1 MGDLAHLVEF
11 KKGNFKNMQETFRW
25 FGVTDSVTL
34 SDIKQAG
41 ATGVVTALHH
51 IPNGEVW
58 DVNEI
63 LKVKNAI
70 ESQGLVWSFI
80 ESIPIH
86 ETIKLRKGDYKQRIE
101 NYKQSLRNVAACGLN
116 NVCYNFMPVLDWT
129 RTHLFWKLQDGS
141 TALRFDKVEMAV
153 FERFIIKRENLEKSY
168 SPNLLQQAEKR
179 FFEMTKDEKKRLENS
194 ILKGLPGTVD
204 DLTIPV
210 FKAMIAEYENVSHAD
225 LKANLS
231 YFLNQVIPLCE
242 ALGIK
247 MAIHPDD
254 PPMDILGLPRIIKSE
269 TDLDDLVNFIDS
281 PSNGITFCTGSLGA
295 NPDNDLPK
303 MIKKFANKIHFL
315 HLRNVRRETDG
326 SFYEDNHLQGSTNM
340 YNVVKAV
347 LQIEKQRGV
356 QLPMRPDHGHQML
369 SDLKNKKA
377 YAGYT
382 AIGRLRGLA
391 ELRGLALGISK
402 NI

>member
-1 MGDLAHLVEF
+1 M
-11 KKGNFKNMQETFRW
+11 KQTFRW
-25 FGVTDSVTL
+25 FGTSDSVTL

-51 IPNGEVW
+51 IPNGEIWEVE
-58 DVNEI
+58 EI
-63 LKVKNAI
+63 KKVKHTIENA
-70 ESQGLVWSFI
+70 GLTWSFI

-86 ETIKLRKGDYKQRIE
+86 ENIKLRQGDYKQRIE
-101 NYKQSLRNVAACGLN
+101 NYKQSLRNIALYDIK

-153 FERFIIKRENLEKSY
+153 FEAFMMQRKGVEIDY
-168 SPNLLQQAEKR
+168 SPEILAKAETRFKTMAPEEKQRLQ
-179 FFEMTKDEKKRLENS
+179 DG

-204 DLTIPV
+204 DLTIPE
-210 FKAMIAEYENVSHAD
+210 FKTMIAQYEDITHAD

-231 YFLNQVIPLCE
+231 FFLNEIIPPAE
-242 ALGIK
+242 ELGIK

-254 PPMDILGLPRIIKSE
+254 PPFDIMGLPRIITSE
-269 TDLDDLVNFIDS
+269 KDLEDLVNFIDS

-295 NPDNDLPK
+295 NPNNDLPK
-303 MIKKFANKIHFL
+303 MIEKFKDRIHFL
-315 HLRNVRRETDG
+315 HLRNIKREADG
-326 SFYEDNHLQGSTNM
+326 SFYEDHHLEGSSDM
-340 YNVVKAV
+340 YEIVKSV
-347 LQIEKQRGV
+347 LKIEKERDV

-369 SDLKNKKA
+369 DDLDNNNA

-382 AIGRLRGLA
+382 AIGRLKGLA
-391 ELRGLALGISK
+391 ELRGLELGILKS
-402 NI
+402 NVL

>member
-1 MGDLAHLVEF
+1 
-11 KKGNFKNMQETFRW
+11 MQETFRW
-25 FGVTDSVTL
+25 FGVSDSVTL
-34 SDIKQAG
+34 QDIKQAG

-51 IPNGEVW
+51 ISNGEVW
-58 DVNEI
+58 EVNEI

-70 ESQGLVWSFI
+70 EAQGLVWAFI

-86 ETIKLRKGDYKQRIE
+86 ENIKLRKGDYMQRIE
-101 NYKQSLRNVAACGLN
+101 NYKQSLRNVAACGIK

-129 RTHLFWKLQDGS
+129 RTNLFWKLPDGS
-141 TALRFDKVEMAV
+141 TALRFDKVDMAV
-153 FERFIIKRENLEKSY
+153 FETCIMKRENVDKDYTPKILKQAKERFSKMTLEEK
-168 SPNLLQQAEKR
+168 QA
-179 FFEMTKDEKKRLENS
+179 LEDNV
-194 ILKGLPGTVD
+194 LKGLPGTVD

-210 FKAMIAEYENVSHAD
+210 FKDMIAQYDNLSHAD

-231 YFLNQVIPLCE
+231 YFLNQVIPVCE
-242 ALGIK
+242 EYGIK

-254 PPMDILGLPRIIKSE
+254 PPMDIMGLPRIIKSE

-303 MIKKFANKIHFL
+303 MIRKFKNKIHFL
-315 HLRNVRRETDG
+315 HLRNVRREADG
-326 SFYEDNHLQGSTNM
+326 SFFEDNHLDGSTDM
-340 YNVVKAV
+340 YEVVKAI
-347 LQIEKQRGV
+347 LEIEKERNV

-369 SDLKNKKA
+369 NDLENKKA

-402 NI
+402 NM

>member
-1 MGDLAHLVEF
+1 
-11 KKGNFKNMQETFRW
+11 MQETFRW
-25 FGVTDSVTL
+25 FGVSDSVKL

-51 IPNGEVW
+51 VSNGEVW
-58 DVNEI
+58 EVEEI
-63 LKVKNAI
+63 QKVKKLI
-70 ESQGLVWSFI
+70 EDAGLVWSFI

-86 ETIKLRKGDYKQRIE
+86 ENIKLRKGDYLQRIE
-101 NYKQSLRNVAACGLN
+101 NYKQSLRNVAACGIK

-129 RTHLFWKLQDGS
+129 RTQLFWKLEDGS

-153 FERFIIKRENLEKSY
+153 FEKFIMEREGVEEAYTSEILA
-168 SPNLLQQAEKR
+168 LAEKR
-179 FFEMTKDEKKRLENS
+179 FAEMSVEEKQALEDNV
-194 ILKGLPGTVD
+194 LKGLPGTVD

-210 FKAMIAEYENVSHAD
+210 FKDMIAQYDNLSHAD

-231 YFLNQVIPLCE
+231 FFLNEVIPVCE
-242 ALGIK
+242 ENGIV

-254 PPMDILGLPRIIKSE
+254 PPMDIMGLPRIIKSE
-269 TDLDDLVNFIDS
+269 ADLTDLVNFIDS

-295 NPDNDLPK
+295 NPNNDLPS
-303 MIKKFANKIHFL
+303 MIRKFADRIHFL
-315 HLRNVRRETDG
+315 HLRNVKREDDG
-326 SFYEDNHLQGSTNM
+326 SFYEDNHLDGSTDM
-340 YNVVKAV
+340 YEVVKAV
-347 LQIEKQRGV
+347 LEVEKQRNI

-369 SDLKNKKA
+369 SDLENNKA

-391 ELRGLALGISK
+391 ELRGLALGISRS
-402 NI
+402 NN

>member
-1 MGDLAHLVEF
+1 M
-11 KKGNFKNMQETFRW
+11 KETFRW
-25 FGVTDSVTL
+25 FGVSDSVKL
-34 SDIKQAG
+34 SHIKQAG

-51 IPNGEVW
+51 IANGEVW
-58 DVNEI
+58 EVEEI
-63 LKVKNAI
+63 LKVKEAI
-70 ESQGLVWSFI
+70 ESNGLEWTFI

-86 ETIKLRKGDYKQRIE
+86 ENIKLRKGDYLQRIE
-101 NYKQSLRNVAACGLN
+101 NYKQSLKNVATCGVK

-129 RTHLFWKLQDGS
+129 RTQLFWKLNDGS

-153 FERFIIKRENLEKSY
+153 FEKFIMKREGVEKAY
-168 SPNLLQQAEKR
+168 TPEILDQAKIR
-179 FFEMTKDEKKRLENS
+179 FSEMTSDEKQQLEDNV
-194 ILKGLPGTVD
+194 LKGLPGTVD

-210 FKAMIAEYENVSHAD
+210 FKDMIAQYDNLSHAD

-231 YFLNQVIPLCE
+231 YFLNEVIPVCE
-242 ALGIK
+242 EHGIV

-254 PPMDILGLPRIIKSE
+254 PPIDIMGLPRIIKSE
-269 TDLDDLVNFIDS
+269 KDLDDLIGFVDS

-303 MIKKFANKIHFL
+303 MIRKFSDRIHFL
-315 HLRNVRRETDG
+315 HLRNVKREDDG
-326 SFYEDNHLQGSTNM
+326 SFFEDNHLEGSSDM
-340 YNVVKAV
+340 YEVVKAV
-347 LQIEKQRGV
+347 LDIEKERGV

-369 SDLKNKKA
+369 QDLDSNSA

-391 ELRGLALGISK
+391 EIRGLAMGISRSS
-402 NI
+402 

>member
-1 MGDLAHLVEF
+1 
-11 KKGNFKNMQETFRW
+11 MQETFRW
-25 FGVTDSVTL
+25 FGVSDSVKL

-51 IPNGEVW
+51 VSNGEVW
-58 DVNEI
+58 EVEEI
-63 LKVKNAI
+63 QKVKTLI
-70 ESQGLVWSFI
+70 EDAGLVWSFI

-86 ETIKLRKGDYKQRIE
+86 ENIKLRKGDYLQRIE
-101 NYKQSLRNVAACGLN
+101 NYKQSLRNVAACGIK

-129 RTHLFWKLQDGS
+129 RTQLFWKLEDGS

-153 FERFIIKRENLEKSY
+153 FEKFIMEREGVEEAYTSEILALAETRFADMSAEEKQALED
-168 SPNLLQQAEKR
+168 NV
-179 FFEMTKDEKKRLENS
+179 
-194 ILKGLPGTVD
+194 LKGLPGTVD

-210 FKAMIAEYENVSHAD
+210 FKDMIAQYDNLSHAD

-231 YFLNQVIPLCE
+231 FFLNEVIPVCE
-242 ALGIK
+242 ENGIV

-254 PPMDILGLPRIIKSE
+254 PPMDIMGLPRIIKSE
-269 TDLDDLVNFIDS
+269 ADLTDLVNFIDS

-295 NPDNDLPK
+295 NPDNDLPS
-303 MIKKFANKIHFL
+303 MIRKFADRIHFL
-315 HLRNVRRETDG
+315 HLRNVKREDDG
-326 SFYEDNHLQGSTNM
+326 SFYEDNHLDGSTDM
-340 YNVVKAV
+340 YEVVKAV
-347 LQIEKQRGV
+347 LEVEKQRNI

-369 SDLKNKKA
+369 SDLENKKA

-391 ELRGLALGISK
+391 ELRGLALGISRS
-402 NI
+402 NN